1 MGTHNN
7 STTYLT
13 LSSSPLPPPTLA
25 TTTGALNPNPNS
37 PMAFQNDAVIVPQ
50 PKLLTPS
57 IIERF
62 RAALKEREE
71 ELRADDDD
79 DVIVLPPNME
89 EIVRLYEL
97 LLSDLTFNSKPMI
110 TDLTIIAGEQREHS
124 EGIAH
129 AICSRIIEVPVEQ
142 KLPSLYLL
150 DSIVKNIGR
159 DYIRHF
165 STHLPEVFCEA
176 YRQVH
181 PSMHSALRHLFGT
194 WSTVFPAPVLRK
206 IETRLQFSQAGVQQS
221 SGLTSSRASESP
233 RPTHG
238 IHVNPKY
245 LEARR
250 QLGHCTIDS
259 GRAENPTGYTSSDP
273 EATQVLS
280 TASKNVRSS
289 SPYRVGP
296 PRSLSPTHDE
306 FAVDNSTIGLREGS
320 PPSHPALDYGFNRVR
335 GRDDE
340 RSEWQRI
347 LPDDTNQQP
356 DIPAKYSVN
365 KGIDLQ
371 GPRALIDAYG
381 IDERE
386 KLANQ
391 RQQKI
396 GKATINGLGDRLAVK
411 TWQNTEEEEF
421 NWEDMSPTLADQSPF
436 NDLSTSVRHP
446 QSIRMRPGV
455 DSQHTVP
462 LVTDPR
468 RSWSN
473 RGQYSLVPDSSLDD
487 VHSSGR
493 GARNKITGYCD
504 ETSLI
509 SGSHY
514 LQKLPENVPQLPQ
527 RHLTGEGSGIS
538 SATGES
544 KHPLI
549 SNLAADGHSWR
560 PPYVPPRMNPTFD
573 SSVQDIRVATGRGP
587 GVPWPPT
594 NVHNPQSLTSKPVV
608 LPHNHIRS
616 PFEVKNTS
624 NSVVNHSADRSVL
637 PEQHIDNLKSSSY
650 IKFPQFPCQHPASF
664 SASHQNPEQMASA
677 EPQLLLQRIHQMRP
691 PSASLP
697 ASNHLLLPSIYRY
710 PPQGPGY
717 RPVSGLHVS
726 MQLVNVPNTS
736 SQFSSGALP
745 PFPRGPLPMSSQ
757 FMPTSQNLGQVTPNP
772 PAGGLSNLISS
783 LMAQGLI
790 SLTNQAPT
798 QDSVGL
804 DFNPDLLKV
813 RHDSAVTA
821 LYADL
826 PRQCTTCGL
835 RFKCQ
840 EAHSS
845 HMDWH
850 VTKNRVSK
858 NRKQKSSRKWFVSVN
873 MWLSGTEALG
883 SDAVPGFLPTEQ
895 VVETKDD
902 EELAVPA
909 DDEQNVCALC
919 GEPFDDFYS
928 DETEEWMYR
937 GAVYMN
943 APNGATVGMD
953 RSQLGPIIH
962 AKCRSESSATP
973 HEDSRRVDEGQEDG
987 SQRKRMRS

>member
-1 MGTHNN
+1 
-7 STTYLT
+7 
-13 LSSSPLPPPTLA
+13 
-25 TTTGALNPNPNS
+25 
-37 PMAFQNDAVIVPQ
+37 MAFQNDAVVIAPPQ
-50 PKLLTPS
+50 KPLTPSS

-62 RAALKEREE
+62 RAALKERED
-71 ELRADDDD
+71 ELKAYNNEDDDNDD
-79 DVIVLPPNME
+79 DVIVLPPNMD

-124 EGIAH
+124 QGIAD
-129 AICSRIIEVPVEQ
+129 AICARILEVPVEQ

-159 DYIRHF
+159 DYVRHF
-165 STHLPEVFCEA
+165 SVHLPEVFCEA

-181 PSMHSALRHLFGT
+181 PSMHPAMRHLFGT

-206 IETRLQFSQAGVQQS
+206 IETRLQFSQPGVQQS

-250 QLGHCTIDS
+250 QLGHSTIDS
-259 GRAENPTGYTSSDP
+259 VRAENRTGHTSSDL

-296 PRSLSPTHDE
+296 PRSLSPTLDE
-306 FAVDNSTIGLREGS
+306 FAVDDSAIGLREGAS
-320 PPSHPALDYGFNRVR
+320 PSHPALDYGLNRVR
-335 GRDDE
+335 GRDDD

-347 LPDDTNQQP
+347 LADDAHQQP

-365 KGIDLQ
+365 KAIDLQ

-386 KLANQ
+386 KVANQ

-396 GKATINGLGDRLAVK
+396 GNATINGLGDRLAVK

-446 QSIRMRPGV
+446 QSIRMRPGI
-455 DSQHTVP
+455 DSQHTMP

-473 RGQYSLVPDSSLDD
+473 QGQYSLVHDSSMDD

-514 LQKLPENVPQLPQ
+514 LQKLPKNVPQLPQ

-538 SATGES
+538 SAAAES

-549 SNLAADGHSWR
+549 SNLAADGHTWR

-573 SSVQDIRVATGRGP
+573 SSVQDIRVAADGHTWRP
-587 GVPWPPT
+587 PYVPT
-594 NVHNPQSLTSKPVV
+594 NVHNPQCLTSKSVV

-616 PFEVKNTS
+616 PFELKNAS
-624 NSVVNHSADRSVL
+624 NSVVNHSLDRAVL
-637 PEQHIDNLKSSSY
+637 PEQHTDNLKSSSY
-650 IKFPQFPCQHPASF
+650 IKFPQFPSQHPGSF
-664 SASHQNPEQMASA
+664 SANHQNPEQMASA
-677 EPQLLLQRIHQMRP
+677 EPQLLLSQRIHQTMP

-697 ASNHLLLPSIYRY
+697 ASNHLQLPPIYRY

-717 RPVSGLHVS
+717 RPVSGPQVS
-726 MQLVNVPNTS
+726 MPLVNVPNTS
-736 SQFSSGALP
+736 SQFSLGALP
-745 PFPRGPLPMSSQ
+745 PLPRGPLPMSSQ
-757 FMPTSQNLGQVTPNP
+757 FMPPAGQVTPNP
-772 PAGGLSNLISS
+772 PAGGFSSLISS

-790 SLTNQAPT
+790 SLTNQAPA

-943 APNGATVGMD
+943 APNGSTVGME

-973 HEDSRRVDEGQEDG
+973 HEDSRRVDEVQEDE

>member
-1 MGTHNN
+1 MA
-7 STTYLT
+7 
-13 LSSSPLPPPTLA
+13 LA
-25 TTTGALNPNPNS
+25 E
-37 PMAFQNDAVIVPQ
+37 AVIVPPP
-50 PKLLTPS
+50 PKPLAPS
-57 IIERF
+57 IIDRY
-62 RAALKEREE
+62 RAALREREE
-71 ELRADDDD
+71 EIRATMPEEDD
-79 DVIVLPPNME
+79 DVIVVPPNME
-89 EIVRLYEL
+89 EIVRLYDL
-97 LLSDLTFNSKPMI
+97 LLSELTFNSKPII
-110 TDLTIIAGEQREHS
+110 TDLTIIAGEQQEHA
-124 EGIAH
+124 EGIAD
-129 AICSRIIEVPVEQ
+129 AICGRILEAPVEQ

-159 DYIRHF
+159 DYVRHF
-165 STHLPEVFCEA
+165 SAHLPEVFCEA

-181 PSMHSALRHLFGT
+181 PSMHSAMRHLFGT

-206 IETRLQFSQAGVQQS
+206 IETHLQFSQPGIQQS

-250 QLGHCTIDS
+250 QLGHSTIDS
-259 GRAENPTGYTSSDP
+259 ARAENSTGHTSSDL
-273 EATQVLS
+273 EARQVLS

-296 PRSLSPTHDE
+296 PRSLSPTLDE
-306 FAVDNSTIGLREGS
+306 FAVDNSSIGLREGAS
-320 PPSHPALDYGFNRVR
+320 PSHPALDYGLNRVR

-347 LPDDTNQQP
+347 LPDDANQQP
-356 DIPAKYSVN
+356 DIPVKYSVN

-371 GPRALIDAYG
+371 GHRALIDAYG

-386 KLANQ
+386 KLFNQ

-396 GKATINGLGDRLAVK
+396 GNATINGLGGRLAVK

-421 NWEDMSPTLADQSPF
+421 NWEDMSPTLADQNPF
-436 NDLSTSVRHP
+436 NDLSTSLRHP

-468 RSWSN
+468 RSWSH
-473 RGQYSLVPDSSLDD
+473 RGQYSLVHDPSLDD

-527 RHLTGEGSGIS
+527 RHLKGEGSGIS

-549 SNLAADGHSWR
+549 SNLAADGHTWR
-560 PPYVPPRMNPTFD
+560 PPYAPPPRMNSTFD
-573 SSVQDIRVATGRGP
+573 PPVQDIRVVTGRAP
-587 GVPWPPT
+587 VVPWPPT
-594 NVHNPQSLTSKPVV
+594 SVHNPQYLASKPV
-608 LPHNHIRS
+608 LPHNHISS

-624 NSVVNHSADRSVL
+624 NSVVNHILDRPVL

-650 IKFPQFPCQHPASF
+650 AKFPQFPGQHPTSF

-677 EPQLLLQRIHQMRP
+677 EPQLLLSQPIHQTTP

-697 ASNHLLLPSIYRY
+697 SSNHLLLPPIYRY
-710 PPQGPGY
+710 PPPGPGSSIGTLFP
-717 RPVSGLHVS
+717 RPVPAPQVS
-726 MQLVNVPNTS
+726 MPLVNVPNTS

-745 PFPRGPLPMSSQ
+745 PLPRGPLPMSFQ
-757 FMPTSQNLGQVTPNP
+757 FMPTSQNLAPVTPNP
-772 PAGGLSNLISS
+772 PAGGFSSLISS

-790 SLTNQAPT
+790 SLTNQAPA

-840 EAHSS
+840 ESHSS

-909 DDEQNVCALC
+909 DDEQNACALC

-937 GAVYMN
+937 GTVYMN
-943 APNGATVGMD
+943 APSGSTVGME

-973 HEDSRRVDEGQEDG
+973 YEDSRRVDEGQEDG

>member
-1 MGTHNN
+1 MALAGGFA
-7 STTYLT
+7 
-13 LSSSPLPPPTLA
+13 SSKA
-25 TTTGALNPNPNS
+25 I
-37 PMAFQNDAVIVPQ
+37 QNDAVVAAP
-50 PKLLTPS
+50 PKPLPSPS

-71 ELRADDDD
+71 ELRASSMPVVDDDD
-79 DVIVLPPNME
+79 DVIVLPPTMD

-97 LLSDLTFNSKPMI
+97 FLSDLTFNSKPVI
-110 TDLTIIAGEQREHS
+110 TDLTIIAGEQREHGQ
-124 EGIAH
+124 GIAD
-129 AICSRIIEVPVEQ
+129 AICSRILEVPVEQ

-159 DYIRHF
+159 DYVRHF
-165 STHLPEVFCEA
+165 SAHLPEVFCEA

-181 PSMHSALRHLFGT
+181 PSMHPAMRHLFGT

-206 IETRLQFSQAGVQQS
+206 IETRLQFSQPGPQQS

-250 QLGHCTIDS
+250 QLGHSTIDS
-259 GRAENPTGYTSSDP
+259 VRVENPAGHISSDL
-273 EATQVLS
+273 EAKQVLS
-280 TASKNVRSS
+280 TASKNARSS

-296 PRSLSPTHDE
+296 ARSLSPTLDE
-306 FAVDNSTIGLREGS
+306 FAVDNSAIGLREGAS
-320 PPSHPALDYGFNRVR
+320 PSHSALDYGLNRVR

-340 RSEWQRI
+340 RNEWQRI
-347 LPDDTNQQP
+347 LPDDANQQP
-356 DIPAKYSVN
+356 DIPVKYGLN
-365 KGIDLQ
+365 RDFDLQ

-386 KLANQ
+386 KLVNQ
-391 RQQKI
+391 RQRKM
-396 GKATINGLGDRLAVK
+396 GNAAMNSLGERVAVK

-446 QSIRMRPGV
+446 QGIRTRPGL
-455 DSQHTVP
+455 DSQHVVP
-462 LVTDPR
+462 LVSDPR

-473 RGQYSLVPDSSLDD
+473 RGQYSSVHDSSLDD
-487 VHSSGR
+487 VHSFFWQSGR

-509 SGSHY
+509 SGSPY
-514 LQKLPENVPQLPQ
+514 LQKLPENVPLLPQ
-527 RHLTGEGSGIS
+527 RHLKVEGSGIV
-538 SATGES
+538 TGEP

-549 SNLAADGHSWR
+549 SNLVADGHTWR
-560 PPYVPPRMNPTFD
+560 PPYIPPKMNPTFE
-573 SSVQDIRVATGRGP
+573 SSVQDIRAVTGRAP
-587 GVPWPPT
+587 IVPWPPT
-594 NVHNPQSLTSKPVV
+594 DVHNPQSLTSKPFV
-608 LPHNHIRS
+608 LPHQHIRS
-616 PFEVKNTS
+616 PFEVKNGS
-624 NSVVNHSADRSVL
+624 NSVANHNLDKPVL
-637 PEQHIDNLKSSSY
+637 PGQQIDNSKSNSY
-650 IKFPQFPCQHPASF
+650 IKFPQFPSQHPASF
-664 SASHQNPEQMASA
+664 SASLQNPEQVASA
-677 EPQLLLQRIHQMRP
+677 ESQLLFSQRMHQTTV

-697 ASNHLLLPSIYRY
+697 ASNHFLLPPIYGY
-710 PPQGPGY
+710 NPQGPGSSVGTLLPL
-717 RPVSGLHVS
+717 PVSGPQVS
-726 MQLVNVPNTS
+726 LPLVNIPNTS

-745 PFPRGPLPMSSQ
+745 PLPRGPLPMSSQ
-757 FMPTSQNLGQVTPNP
+757 FTPTSQNLGQVTPNP
-772 PAGGLSNLISS
+772 PAGGFSSLISS

-790 SLTNQAPT
+790 SLTNEAPP

-873 MWLSGTEALG
+873 MWFSGTEALG
-883 SDAVPGFLPTEQ
+883 SDAAPGFLPAEQ
-895 VVETKDD
+895 VVEKKDD

-928 DETEEWMYR
+928 DETEEWMYK

-943 APNGATVGMD
+943 APSGSTAGMEK
-953 RSQLGPIIH
+953 SQLGPIIH

-973 HEDSRRVDEGQEDG
+973 HEDSRRVDEGLEDG

>member
-1 MGTHNN
+1 MALAG
-7 STTYLT
+7 SFA
-13 LSSSPLPPPTLA
+13 SSKPI
-25 TTTGALNPNPNS
+25 
-37 PMAFQNDAVIVPQ
+37 QNDAVVAAP
-50 PKLLTPS
+50 PKPLPSPS

-71 ELRADDDD
+71 ELRASSMPVIDDDD
-79 DVIVLPPNME
+79 DVIVLPPTMD

-97 LLSDLTFNSKPMI
+97 FLSDLTFNSKPVI
-110 TDLTIIAGEQREHS
+110 TDLTIIAGEQREHGQ
-124 EGIAH
+124 GIAD
-129 AICSRIIEVPVEQ
+129 AICSRILEVPVEQ

-159 DYIRHF
+159 DYVRHF
-165 STHLPEVFCEA
+165 SAHLPEVFCEA

-181 PSMHSALRHLFGT
+181 PSMHPAMRHLFGT

-206 IETRLQFSQAGVQQS
+206 IETRLQFSQSGAQQS

-250 QLGHCTIDS
+250 QLGHSTIDS
-259 GRAENPTGYTSSDP
+259 VRAENLAGHISSDL
-273 EATQVLS
+273 EAKQVLS
-280 TASKNVRSS
+280 TASKNARSS

-296 PRSLSPTHDE
+296 ARSLSPTLDE
-306 FAVDNSTIGLREGS
+306 FAVDNSAIGLREGAS
-320 PPSHPALDYGFNRVR
+320 PSHSALDYGLNRVR

-340 RSEWQRI
+340 RNEWQRI
-347 LPDDTNQQP
+347 LPDDANQQP
-356 DIPAKYSVN
+356 DIPVKYGLN
-365 KGIDLQ
+365 KDFDLQ

-391 RQQKI
+391 RQRKM
-396 GKATINGLGDRLAVK
+396 GNAAMNGLGERIAVK

-421 NWEDMSPTLADQSPF
+421 NWEDMSPTLVDQSPF

-446 QSIRMRPGV
+446 QSIRTRPGL
-455 DSQHTVP
+455 DSQHAVP

-473 RGQYSLVPDSSLDD
+473 RGQYSSVHDPSLDD

-514 LQKLPENVPQLPQ
+514 LQKLPENVPLLHQ
-527 RHLTGEGSGIS
+527 RHLKVEGSGIS
-538 SATGES
+538 LVTGEP

-549 SNLAADGHSWR
+549 SNLVADGHTWR
-560 PPYVPPRMNPTFD
+560 PPYIPPRMNPTFD
-573 SSVQDIRVATGRGP
+573 SSVQDIRAVTGRAP
-587 GVPWPPT
+587 IVPWPPT
-594 NVHNPQSLTSKPVV
+594 DVHNPQSLTSKPFV
-608 LPHNHIRS
+608 LPHQHIRS
-616 PFEVKNTS
+616 PFEVKNAS
-624 NSVVNHSADRSVL
+624 SSVVNHNLDKSVL
-637 PEQHIDNLKSSSY
+637 PGQRIDNSKSNSY
-650 IKFPQFPCQHPASF
+650 IKFPQFPSQHLASF
-664 SASHQNPEQMASA
+664 SASLQNSEQVAPA
-677 EPQLLLQRIHQMRP
+677 ESQLLFSQRMHQTTV
-691 PSASLP
+691 PSASIP
-697 ASNHLLLPSIYRY
+697 ASNHLLLPPIYGY
-710 PPQGPGY
+710 NPQGPGSSVGTLLPL
-717 RPVSGLHVS
+717 PVSGPQVS
-726 MQLVNVPNTS
+726 LPLVNIPNTS
-736 SQFSSGALP
+736 SQFSSGAFP
-745 PFPRGPLPMSSQ
+745 PLPRGPLPMSSQ
-757 FMPTSQNLGQVTPNP
+757 FTPTSQNLGQVTPNP
-772 PAGGLSNLISS
+772 PAGGFSSLISS

-790 SLTNQAPT
+790 SLTNQAPP

-826 PRQCTTCGL
+826 PRQCKTCGL

-883 SDAVPGFLPTEQ
+883 SDAAPGFLPTEQ
-895 VVETKDD
+895 VVEKKDD

-928 DETEEWMYR
+928 DETEEWMYK

-943 APNGATVGMD
+943 APSGSTAGMKK
-953 RSQLGPIIH
+953 SQLGPIIH

-973 HEDSRRVDEGQEDG
+973 HEDSRRVDEGLEDG

>member
-1 MGTHNN
+1 MALAGG
-7 STTYLT
+7 YA
-13 LSSSPLPPPTLA
+13 SSKPI
-25 TTTGALNPNPNS
+25 
-37 PMAFQNDAVIVPQ
+37 QNDAVLTAP
-50 PKLLTPS
+50 PKPLTPS
-57 IIERF
+57 IIDRY

-71 ELRADDDD
+71 EIRASMPEDD
-79 DVIVLPPNME
+79 DVIVLAPTME

-97 LLSDLTFNSKPMI
+97 LLSDLTFNSKPII
-110 TDLTIIAGEQREHS
+110 TDLTIIAGEQREHG
-124 EGIAH
+124 EGIAD
-129 AICSRIIEVPVEQ
+129 AICGRIIEVPVEQ

-159 DYIRHF
+159 DYVRHF
-165 STHLPEVFCEA
+165 SAHLPEVFCEA

-181 PSMHSALRHLFGT
+181 PSMHPAMRHLFGT
-194 WSTVFPAPVLRK
+194 WSTVFPAQVLRK
-206 IETRLQFSQAGVQQS
+206 IETHLQLSQPGIQQS
-221 SGLTSSRASESP
+221 SGLNSSRASESP

-250 QLGHCTIDS
+250 QLGHSTTDS
-259 GRAENPTGYTSSDP
+259 VRAENSTGHTSSDL

-280 TASKNVRSS
+280 TASKIVRSS

-296 PRSLSPTHDE
+296 PRSLSPTLGE
-306 FAVDNSTIGLREGS
+306 FAVDNSAIGFREGAS
-320 PPSHPALDYGFNRVR
+320 PSHPALDYGLNRVR

-347 LPDDTNQQP
+347 LPDDANQQP
-356 DIPAKYSVN
+356 DIPVKYNVN

-371 GPRALIDAYG
+371 GHRALIDAYG

-391 RQQKI
+391 RQQRI
-396 GKATINGLGDRLAVK
+396 GNATINGLGDRLAVK

-436 NDLSTSVRHP
+436 NDFSTSVRHP

-455 DSQHTVP
+455 DSQHIVP

-468 RSWSN
+468 RSWSHP
-473 RGQYSLVPDSSLDD
+473 GQYSSVHDPSLDD
-487 VHSSGR
+487 AHSSGR

-514 LQKLPENVPQLPQ
+514 LQKPPENVLQLPQ
-527 RHLTGEGSGIS
+527 RHLKGEGSGIS
-538 SATGES
+538 LAIGES

-549 SNLAADGHSWR
+549 SNLAADGHTWR
-560 PPYVPPRMNPTFD
+560 PSYVPSRMNPTFD
-573 SSVQDIRVATGRGP
+573 PSVQDIRVVTGRVP
-587 GVPWPPT
+587 VVPWPPT
-594 NVHNPQSLTSKPVV
+594 NVHNPQSLTSKTV
-608 LPHNHIRS
+608 LPHNHISS
-616 PFEVKNTS
+616 PFEVKNAS
-624 NSVVNHSADRSVL
+624 NSVVNHSLDRSVL
-637 PEQHIDNLKSSSY
+637 PEQHIDNLKSSSH
-650 IKFPQFPCQHPASF
+650 IKLPQFPGQHPKSF
-664 SASHQNPEQMASA
+664 SSSHQNPEQMASA
-677 EPQLLLQRIHQMRP
+677 EPQLSHSQRIHQLTP

-697 ASNHLLLPSIYRY
+697 AANHLLLRPIYRY
-710 PPQGPGY
+710 PPPGPVSSIGTLFP
-717 RPVSGLHVS
+717 RPVPGLQVS
-726 MQLVNVPNTS
+726 LPLVNVPNTS
-736 SQFSSGALP
+736 SQFPSGALP
-745 PFPRGPLPMSSQ
+745 PLLRGPLPISSQ
-757 FMPTSQNLGQVTPNP
+757 FMPISQNLGQVTPNP
-772 PAGGLSNLISS
+772 PANPSTGGFSSLISS

-790 SLTNQAPT
+790 SLTNQAPAK
-798 QDSVGL
+798 DSVGL

-840 EAHSS
+840 EAHRN

-895 VVETKDD
+895 VVETKND

-909 DDEQNVCALC
+909 DDEQNACALC

-943 APNGATVGMD
+943 APNGSTVGME

-962 AKCRSESSATP
+962 AKCRSESSASP
-973 HEDSRRVDEGQEDG
+973 HEGSRRMDEGQEEG

>member
-1 MGTHNN
+1 MALAGGY
-7 STTYLT
+7 TT
-13 LSSSPLPPPTLA
+13 SKPI
-25 TTTGALNPNPNS
+25 
-37 PMAFQNDAVIVPQ
+37 QNDAVLPAPQ
-50 PKLLTPS
+50 KPLTPS
-57 IIERF
+57 IIERY

-71 ELRADDDD
+71 EIRASMPEGD
-79 DVIVLPPNME
+79 DVIVLPPNTE

-97 LLSDLTFNSKPMI
+97 LLSDLTFNSKPII
-110 TDLTIIAGEQREHS
+110 TDLTIIAGEQREHG
-124 EGIAH
+124 EGIAD
-129 AICSRIIEVPVEQ
+129 AICGRIIEVPVEQ

-150 DSIVKNIGR
+150 DSVVKNIGR
-159 DYIRHF
+159 DYVRHF

-181 PSMHSALRHLFGT
+181 PSMHPAMRHLFGT
-194 WSTVFPAPVLRK
+194 WSTVFPASVLHK
-206 IETRLQFSQAGVQQS
+206 IETRLQFSQPGIQQS

-250 QLGHCTIDS
+250 QLGHSTIDS
-259 GRAENPTGYTSSDP
+259 VRAENPTGHTSSDL

-280 TASKNVRSS
+280 TASKNVISS

-296 PRSLSPTHDE
+296 PRSLSPTLDE
-306 FAVDNSTIGLREGS
+306 FAVDNSAIGLREGAS
-320 PPSHPALDYGFNRVR
+320 PSHPALDYGRNRVR

-340 RSEWQRI
+340 RSERQRI
-347 LPDDTNQQP
+347 MPDDANQQP
-356 DIPAKYSVN
+356 DIPVKYSVN

-371 GPRALIDAYG
+371 GHRALIDAYG

-386 KLANQ
+386 KIANQ

-396 GKATINGLGDRLAVK
+396 GNATINGLGGRLAVK

-436 NDLSTSVRHP
+436 NDLSTSIRHP
-446 QSIRMRPGV
+446 QGIRMRPGV
-455 DSQHTVP
+455 DPQHPVP

-473 RGQYSLVPDSSLDD
+473 RGQYSLVHDSSLDD

-527 RHLTGEGSGIS
+527 RHLKGEGSGIS

-549 SNLAADGHSWR
+549 SNLAADEHTWR

-573 SSVQDIRVATGRGP
+573 SSVQDIRVVAGRAP
-587 GVPWPPT
+587 VPWPPT
-594 NVHNPQSLTSKPVV
+594 NVHNPLSLNSKPVV

-616 PFEVKNTS
+616 PFEIKNAS
-624 NSVVNHSADRSVL
+624 NSVVNHSLDRSVL
-637 PEQHIDNLKSSSY
+637 PEQYIDNLKSSSY
-650 IKFPQFPCQHPASF
+650 IKFPKFPIQHPASF

-677 EPQLLLQRIHQMRP
+677 EPQLLLSERIHQTTP

-697 ASNHLLLPSIYRY
+697 ASNHLLLPPIYRY
-710 PPQGPGY
+710 PPPGPGSSTGTLFL
-717 RPVSGLHVS
+717 RPFPGTPVS
-726 MQLVNVPNTS
+726 MPLVNVPNTS

-745 PFPRGPLPMSSQ
+745 PLPRGPLPMSSQ
-757 FMPTSQNLGQVTPNP
+757 FMPTSQNLGQVTSNP
-772 PAGGLSNLISS
+772 PAGGFSSLISS

-790 SLTNQAPT
+790 SLTNQAPA

-813 RHDSAVTA
+813 RNDSAVTT

-858 NRKQKSSRKWFVSVN
+858 NRKQKSSRKWFVSVD

-909 DDEQNVCALC
+909 DDEQNACVLC

-943 APNGATVGMD
+943 APSGSTVGME

>member
-1 MGTHNN
+1 MALAGG
-7 STTYLT
+7 YA
-13 LSSSPLPPPTLA
+13 SSKPI
-25 TTTGALNPNPNS
+25 
-37 PMAFQNDAVIVPQ
+37 QNDAVVAP
-50 PKLLTPS
+50 PKPLTPS
-57 IIERF
+57 IMERY

-71 ELRADDDD
+71 EIRASMPDDD
-79 DVIVLPPNME
+79 DVIVLPPTMD

-97 LLSDLTFNSKPMI
+97 LLSDLTFNSKPII
-110 TDLTIIAGEQREHS
+110 TDLTIIAGEQREHG
-124 EGIAH
+124 EGIAD
-129 AICSRIIEVPVEQ
+129 AICGRILEVPVEQ

-159 DYIRHF
+159 DYVRHF
-165 STHLPEVFCEA
+165 SAHLPEVFCEA

-181 PSMHSALRHLFGT
+181 PSMHPAMRHLFGT
-194 WSTVFPAPVLRK
+194 WSTVFPAPVLHK
-206 IETRLQFSQAGVQQS
+206 IDTCLQFPQPGIQQS

-250 QLGHCTIDS
+250 QLGHSTIDS
-259 GRAENPTGYTSSDP
+259 VRAENPTGHTSSDL
-273 EATQVLS
+273 EAMQVLS
-280 TASKNVRSS
+280 TASKNVKSS

-296 PRSLSPTHDE
+296 PRSLSPTLNE
-306 FAVDNSTIGLREGS
+306 FAVDNSAIGLREGAS
-320 PPSHPALDYGFNRVR
+320 PSHPALDYGLNRVR

-347 LPDDTNQQP
+347 LPDDANQQP
-356 DIPAKYSVN
+356 DIPVKYSVN

-386 KLANQ
+386 KLAKQ

-396 GKATINGLGDRLAVK
+396 GNATINGLGNRLAVK

-455 DSQHTVP
+455 DSQHTVS

-468 RSWSN
+468 RNWSN
-473 RGQYSLVPDSSLDD
+473 QGQYSLVHDSSLDD

-509 SGSHY
+509 SGSHH
-514 LQKLPENVPQLPQ
+514 LQKLSENVPQLPQ
-527 RHLTGEGSGIS
+527 RHLKGEGSGIS
-538 SATGES
+538 SATGEP
-544 KHPLI
+544 KHPLM
-549 SNLAADGHSWR
+549 SNLAADRHTWR
-560 PPYVPPRMNPTFD
+560 PPYVPPRMNPAFD
-573 SSVQDIRVATGRGP
+573 SSVQDIRMVTGRAP
-587 GVPWPPT
+587 VVSWPPT
-594 NVHNPQSLTSKPVV
+594 NVHNPQSLTSKPVF

-616 PFEVKNTS
+616 PFEVKNAS
-624 NSVVNHSADRSVL
+624 NSVVNHSLDRSVL

-650 IKFPQFPCQHPASF
+650 IKFLQYPSQHPTSF

-677 EPQLLLQRIHQMRP
+677 EPQQLLAQRIHQTPP
-691 PSASLP
+691 PSVSLP
-697 ASNHLLLPSIYRY
+697 ASNHLLLPPIYRY
-710 PPQGPGY
+710 APPGPGSSISTLFP
-717 RPVSGLHVS
+717 RPVSGPQVS
-726 MQLVNVPNTS
+726 MPLVNVPNTS
-736 SQFSSGALP
+736 SQFPSGALP
-745 PFPRGPLPMSSQ
+745 PLLRGPLPMSSQ

-772 PAGGLSNLISS
+772 PAGGFSSLISS

-790 SLTNQAPT
+790 SLTNQAPA
-798 QDSVGL
+798 QDSVGI

-858 NRKQKSSRKWFVSVN
+858 NRKQKSSRKWFVSVS

-883 SDAVPGFLPTEQ
+883 SDAVPGFLQTEQ

-943 APNGATVGMD
+943 APSGSTVGME
-953 RSQLGPIIH
+953 RSQLGSIIH
-962 AKCRSESSATP
+962 AKCRSESSATL

>member
-1 MGTHNN
+1 MALAGGYAN
-7 STTYLT
+7 SKLIQNDAAVAPPKP
-13 LSSSPLPPPTLA
+13 LSSS
-25 TTTGALNPNPNS
+25 
-37 PMAFQNDAVIVPQ
+37 V
-50 PKLLTPS
+50 
-57 IIERF
+57 IERYK
-62 RAALKEREE
+62 AALKEREME
-71 ELRADDDD
+71 IRASMPDGDD
-79 DVIVLPPNME
+79 DVIVLPPSRN

-97 LLSDLTFNSKPMI
+97 LLSELAFNSKPII
-110 TDLTIIAGEQREHS
+110 TDLTIIAGEQREHG

-129 AICSRIIEVPVEQ
+129 AICNRILEVPVEQ
-142 KLPSLYLL
+142 KLPALYLL
-150 DSIVKNIGR
+150 DSVVKNIGK
-159 DYIRHF
+159 DYIKHF
-165 STHLPEVFCEA
+165 SAHLPEVFCEA

-181 PSMHSALRHLFGT
+181 PSMHPAMRHLFGT
-194 WSTVFPAPVLRK
+194 WSTVFPAPVLQK
-206 IETRLQFSQAGVQQS
+206 IETRLQFSQPGVQQS

-250 QLGHCTIDS
+250 QLGHSTIDS
-259 GRAENPTGYTSSDP
+259 VRAENSTGHISSDL
-273 EATQVLS
+273 EAKQVLS
-280 TASKNVRSS
+280 TSSKNARSS
-289 SPYRVGP
+289 SPYTVGP
-296 PRSLSPTHDE
+296 PRSLSPTLNE
-306 FAVDNSTIGLREGS
+306 FALDNPAIGLRERAS
-320 PPSHPALDYGFNRVR
+320 PSHTALDYGFSRVR
-335 GRDDE
+335 GRDVE

-347 LPDDTNQQP
+347 LPDGANQQP
-356 DIPAKYSVN
+356 DIPSKYRMN

-386 KLANQ
+386 KVSNL

-396 GKATINGLGDRLAVK
+396 GNATINGLGNRLAVK

-436 NDLSTSVRHP
+436 NDLSASVRHP

-455 DSQHTVP
+455 DSQHAVP

-468 RSWSN
+468 RSWAN
-473 RGQYSLVPDSSLDD
+473 RGQYSLVHDSSLDD
-487 VHSSGR
+487 VHSFFWQSGR

-514 LQKLPENVPQLPQ
+514 LQKLPENVPQLPL
-527 RHLTGEGSGIS
+527 RHLKGEGSGIS
-538 SATGES
+538 SATGEL

-549 SNLAADGHSWR
+549 GNLAADGHTWR

-573 SSVQDIRVATGRGP
+573 SSVQDIRVVTGRGP
-587 GVPWPPT
+587 GVPWPPQ
-594 NVHNPQSLTSKPVV
+594 NVHTPQSLTSKPVV
-608 LPHNHIRS
+608 LPHNHVRS
-616 PFEVKNTS
+616 PFEVNNAS
-624 NSVVNHSADRSVL
+624 NSVVNHTLDRPVL
-637 PEQHIDNLKSSSY
+637 PEQHIDNLKSSSH
-650 IKFPQFPCQHPASF
+650 IKFPQFPSQHPTSF

-677 EPQLLLQRIHQMRP
+677 EPQLLLSQRIHQTMP

-697 ASNHLLLPSIYRY
+697 TSNHLLPPIYRY
-710 PPQGPGY
+710 PLQGPGSSIGTHFP
-717 RPVSGLHVS
+717 RPVSGPQVS
-726 MQLVNVPNTS
+726 MPLVNVPNTS

-745 PFPRGPLPMSSQ
+745 PFPRGPLPMPSK
-757 FMPTSQNLGQVTPNP
+757 FMPASQNPGQVTPNP
-772 PAGGLSNLISS
+772 PAAGFSSLINS

-790 SLTNQAPT
+790 SLTNQAPA
-798 QDSVGL
+798 QDPVGL

-813 RHDSAVTA
+813 RRDSAVTA

-909 DDEQNVCALC
+909 DDEQNACALC

-943 APNGATVGMD
+943 APSGSTVGME

-973 HEDSRRVDEGQEDG
+973 HEDSRNVDEGQEDG

>member
-1 MGTHNN
+1 MALAGG
-7 STTYLT
+7 YA
-13 LSSSPLPPPTLA
+13 SSKPI
-25 TTTGALNPNPNS
+25 
-37 PMAFQNDAVIVPQ
+37 QNDAVVAP
-50 PKLLTPS
+50 PKPLTPS
-57 IIERF
+57 IIERY

-71 ELRADDDD
+71 EIRASMPDDD
-79 DVIVLPPNME
+79 DVIVLPPNMN

-97 LLSDLTFNSKPMI
+97 LLSDLTFNSKPII
-110 TDLTIIAGEQREHS
+110 TDLTIIAGEQREHGQ
-124 EGIAH
+124 GIAD
-129 AICSRIIEVPVEQ
+129 AICGRILEVPVEQ

-159 DYIRHF
+159 DYVRHF
-165 STHLPEVFCEA
+165 SAHLPEVFCEA

-181 PSMHSALRHLFGT
+181 PSMHPAMRHLFGT

-206 IETRLQFSQAGVQQS
+206 IETCLQFSQPGIQQS

-250 QLGHCTIDS
+250 QLGNSTIDS
-259 GRAENPTGYTSSDP
+259 VRAENPTGHTSSDL
-273 EATQVLS
+273 EATQVMS

-296 PRSLSPTHDE
+296 PRSLSPTIDE
-306 FAVDNSTIGLREGS
+306 FAVDNSAIGLRGGAS
-320 PPSHPALDYGFNRVR
+320 PSHPALDYGLNRVR

-347 LPDDTNQQP
+347 LPDDANQQP
-356 DIPAKYSVN
+356 DIPVKYSVN

-396 GKATINGLGDRLAVK
+396 GNATINGLGNRLAVK

-421 NWEDMSPTLADQSPF
+421 NWEDMSPTLADQSSF

-446 QSIRMRPGV
+446 QSMRRRPGV
-455 DSQHTVP
+455 DSQHAVS

-473 RGQYSLVPDSSLDD
+473 QGQYSLVHDSSLDD

-527 RHLTGEGSGIS
+527 RHLKGEGSGIS

-549 SNLAADGHSWR
+549 SNLSADRHTWR

-573 SSVQDIRVATGRGP
+573 SSVQDIRMVTGRP
-587 GVPWPPT
+587 PVVSWPPP

-616 PFEVKNTS
+616 PFEVKSAS
-624 NSVVNHSADRSVL
+624 NSVVNHSLDRSVL

-650 IKFPQFPCQHPASF
+650 IKFPQFPSQHPASF

-677 EPQLLLQRIHQMRP
+677 EPQLLLSQRIHQTTP
-691 PSASLP
+691 PSVSLP
-697 ASNHLLLPSIYRY
+697 ASNHLLLPPIYRY
-710 PPQGPGY
+710 APPGPGSSIGTLFPP
-717 RPVSGLHVS
+717 PVSGPQVS
-726 MQLVNVPNTS
+726 MPLVNVPNTS

-745 PFPRGPLPMSSQ
+745 PLLRGPLTMSSQ

-772 PAGGLSNLISS
+772 PAGGFSSLISS

-790 SLTNQAPT
+790 SLTNQAPA

-943 APNGATVGMD
+943 APSGSTVGME

-962 AKCRSESSATP
+962 AKCRSESSATL
-973 HEDSRRVDEGQEDG
+973 HEDSRTVDEDQEDG